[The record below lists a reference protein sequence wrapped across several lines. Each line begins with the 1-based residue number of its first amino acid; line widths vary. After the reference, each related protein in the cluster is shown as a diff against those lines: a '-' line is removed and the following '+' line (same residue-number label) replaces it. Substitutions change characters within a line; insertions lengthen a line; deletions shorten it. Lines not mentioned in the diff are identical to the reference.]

1 MFLLQKELDVLCM
14 RQISFKE
21 GQSKLRN
28 DVSKLVLSWN
38 NGTRMVDRAST
49 KTSIDEQGP
58 RRTIGQPK

>member
-1 MFLLQKELDVLCM
+1 M